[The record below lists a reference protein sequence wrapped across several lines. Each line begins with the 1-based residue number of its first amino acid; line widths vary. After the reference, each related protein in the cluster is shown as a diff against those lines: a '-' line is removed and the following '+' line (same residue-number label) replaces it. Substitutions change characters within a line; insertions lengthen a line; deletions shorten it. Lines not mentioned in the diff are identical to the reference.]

1 MILNFLV
8 LPCSYL
14 TIDAMDVSGESQT
27 DIIHNL
33 YKTRL
38 DLNGK
43 IIKNDIMKISL
54 QPLPKLNNTLIKR
67 ILNNNDF

>member
-1 MILNFLV
+1 MNITIDIKFPV

-14 TIDAMDVSGESQT
+14 TVDAMDVSGESQT

-33 YKTRL
+33 FKTRL

-43 IIKNDIMKISL
+43 AITNEVIKVSL
-54 QPLPKLNNTLIKR
+54 QPLPKC
-67 ILNNNDF
+67 